1 MKGYNI
7 HSDKKW
13 RSVDEN
19 TCAVTYVL
27 PLNVCMIDLMAPNL
41 VPEGAGVR
49 PTCSTGEKPI
59 LVSFFALLTCSRLPR
74 VCPEPAAGAVGI
86 RRRVWVESV
95 SVSRPSKELT
105 RLRDSCSNADCE
117 TETRSGLSRWISVE
131 MGADDCNRFGPS
143 ANKVER
149 DCPETEVERE
159 VGCNGPIW
167 SLKKLPPL
175 LDTLNILAKRKR

>member
-1 MKGYNI
+1 
-7 HSDKKW
+7 
-13 RSVDEN
+13 VDERRT

-59 LVSFFALLTCSRLPR
+59 RVSFFALLTCSRLPR

-86 RRRVWVESV
+86 RRRVRVESV
-95 SVSRPSKELT
+95 SVSRQSKELT

-117 TETRSGLSRWISVE
+117 TETRSGLSGWISVE
-131 MGADDCNRFGPS
+131 MGAGDCIRFGTDMPS
-143 ANKVER
+143 AIKVER

-159 VGCNGPIW
+159 VGCNGPVW
-167 SLKKLPPL
+167 SKKLPPL